1 MEMSETTLTFEI
13 GGRVEMRDLREGVSL
28 FVDLI
33 AALSPNRGVSWFV
46 EDMRAGSAIT
56 TLRGEADDPAVL
68 ERIVADYEKIGLELS
83 QNQEPSHIRLA
94 ARSASRD
101 ILALAERVD
110 YVKFKTPTQ
119 NYMVFGNGDEVEDAP
134 TFSPVVSIGAITGR
148 VQTLSSR
155 SGLNFNLYD
164 DVLDRRVTCYLGPG
178 QEEMM
183 REAWGRRV
191 SVSGRILRN
200 SETGTPTSIRDISK
214 VDILEDPIPGA
225 YRNARGAV
233 PWKPGDMLPEEVIRL
248 SRDA

>member
-1 MEMSETTLTFEI
+1 MSETTLTFEI
-13 GGRVEMRDLREGVSL
+13 GGRVEMRDLRQGISL

-33 AALSPNRGVSWFV
+33 AALSPSRGVSWFV

-56 TLRGEADDPAVL
+56 TLRGEADDTTVL
-68 ERIVADYEKIGLELS
+68 ERIVADYGKIGLELS
-83 QNQEPSHIRLA
+83 QNQDPSHVSLA

-101 ILALAERVD
+101 ILALAGRVD

-119 NYMVFGNGDEVEDAP
+119 NYMVRGDGTEIEDAP
-134 TFSPVVSIGAITGR
+134 TPPLVSIGAITGR
-148 VQTLSSR
+148 VQTLSNR

-164 DVLDRRVTCYLGPG
+164 DVLDRRVTCHLGPG

-183 REAWGRRV
+183 REAWDRRV
-191 SVSGRILRN
+191 SVSGRIFRN
-200 SETGTPTSIRDISK
+200 SETGAPMSIRDISK

-233 PWKPGDMLPEEVIRL
+233 PWKPGDMLPEELIRL